1 MLYPPVCAV
10 CDLPL
15 RKGRALCDACDQDL
29 PRLEPPFCQCCG
41 EPFEGKVDA
50 LASCARCLE
59 EQPAYDFARPALRRS
74 KPALELIHRFKYLRE
89 IHMAEELGRIA
100 DEAFEDARLTDAL
113 LCGWPLI
120 PVPLHKRRKRERHFN
135 QAAEIAR
142 VVGRKRK
149 LPVLSALKRIRATD
163 SQTKLSREQRRKNL
177 NGAFELTRL
186 GRRWLDDHQTMGVVL
201 VDDVLTTGATVEA
214 CTKVLNK
221 AGVEQVAVIAV
232 MRG

>member
-1 MLYPPVCAV
+1 
-10 CDLPL
+10 
-15 RKGRALCDACDQDL
+15 
-29 PRLEPPFCQCCG
+29 
-41 EPFEGKVDA
+41 
-50 LASCARCLE
+50 
-59 EQPAYDFARPALRRS
+59 
-74 KPALELIHRFKYLRE
+74 
-89 IHMAEELGRIA
+89 MAEELGRIA

-113 LCGWPLI
+113 RGGWPLI

-149 LPVLSALKRIRATD
+149 LPVLSALKRIRATS
-163 SQTKLSREQRRKNL
+163 SQTKLTREQRRKNL